1 MLGSN
6 LIHGK
11 IDKHILHFPLVAK
24 IHLEYKM
31 LLTWVLLTV
40 RGDVANCDGAPLS
53 VRELCIRSSSLGK
66 GLAQELDHHEQV
78 ASNASAAAANPATG
92 GGVTARDACDS
103 PVSEKVAGHFLEMG
117 IGVDFGQFP
126 CRLSGWSCLSEV
138 ITDISGNNVPL
149 QNLLDVLI
157 EEVMQ
162 QNVVQ
167 VMTCSTTSWMFS
179 VINQIRRIHMHDFWA
194 VSASDCIGLMQE
206 KIAAMDD
213 IRRVLDKAKSLVRF
227 AQNNATVLKL
237 FKALQ
242 SKRVEGKSAPAVVT
256 DSSFLKAA
264 EMASKTT
271 TSLNLVIDKISDDDE
286 PSTGF
291 KYDSMFCKAHGDFQE
306 GYAADT
312 IENVH
317 LGIETSFE
325 MHGKC
330 S

>member
-1 MLGSN
+1 MLRIVME
-6 LIHGK
+6 LPLV
-11 IDKHILHFPLVAK
+11 KHIA
-24 IHLEYKM
+24 E
-31 LLTWVLLTV
+31 
-40 RGDVANCDGAPLS
+40 A
-53 VRELCIRSSSLGK
+53 EGK

-103 PVSEKVAGHFLEMG
+103 PVSEKVSGHFLEMG
-117 IGVDFGQFP
+117 IGV
-126 CRLSGWSCLSEV
+126 RLSGWSCLSEV

-157 EEVMQ
+157 EEVRQ

-167 VMTCSTTSWMFS
+167 IMTCSTTSWMFS

-213 IRRVLDKAKSLVRF
+213 IRRVLDKAKSLVR
-227 AQNNATVLKL
+227 
-237 FKALQ
+237 
-242 SKRVEGKSAPAVVT
+242 SKRVEGKSAAAVVT

-291 KYDSMFCKAHGDFQE
+291 KYDSMYQIKKHYLRSSE
-306 GYAADT
+306 TMESDT
-312 IENVH
+312 CHSGN
-317 LGIETSFE
+317 
-325 MHGKC
+325 
-330 S
+330 